1 MRFAELQKRV
11 KRPNSLRGRL
21 GTEEV
26 LIDDARGL
34 MRPGDF
40 IEQKLLAVQRTDER
54 SRSPLGSDDES
65 DVHST

>member
-1 MRFAELQKRV
+1 MRFAELQKLA
-11 KRPNSLRGRL
+11 KRPNGLRGRL

-40 IEQKLLAVQRTDER
+40 IEQKLLAVQRTDEC
-54 SRSPLGSDDES
+54 SRSAVDSEDEN
-65 DVHST
+65 DVHSA